1 MSVGKVARKVLGPFA
16 GSVAEF
22 YRNLFIDLDDLAR
35 TVASLAP
42 EAKRVAEIG
51 AGFGDAANAL
61 LPYLPHA
68 VFYGVDMAHP
78 SPGSLYTRPNKAVF
92 TQQSSSELLAEQGST
107 FDLVLIVDVV
117 HHVSQEHRA
126 GLLRDAMDLTAP
138 GGLLVVKDWTRD
150 RTPIH
155 ALTYFSDRYLS
166 SDKGVH
172 FETYEALRTLIAPGD
187 GWTLACETRIPPWR
201 NNLLLAYRKD
211 A

>member
-1 MSVGKVARKVLGPFA
+1 MSVGKVARKLLGPYV
-16 GSVAEF
+16 GTVTEL

-35 TVASLAP
+35 TLASLAP
-42 EAKRVAEIG
+42 GAKRVAEIG

-61 LPYLPHA
+61 MPHLPDA
-68 VFYGVDMAHP
+68 TFYGVDMAHP
-78 SPGSLYTRPNKAVF
+78 SPGSLYTGTNKAVF

-107 FDLVLIVDVV
+107 FDLVLIIDVV
-117 HHVSQEHRA
+117 HHVPREHRA
-126 GLLRDAMDLTAP
+126 ALLRDARDLTAP

-155 ALTYFSDRYLS
+155 CMTYFSDRFISL
-166 SDKGVH
+166 DKGVH
-172 FETYEALRTLIAPGD
+172 FETYDDLLSMIDPGD
-187 GWTLACETRIPPWR
+187 GWTLTCETRVPPWK